1 MSCYHLEFVCREG
14 RVEERA
20 DRETEEERAD
30 RRVMGRELTNVNMD
44 KNPFGVT
51 LKPTSHNKVHVAP
64 KISEGNNNEA
74 KDYDVKE
81 CSAENS
87 VAENCHDHEKE
98 DVTSEKPD
106 DQKSSSPT
114 SNSSEHTSSTVLQ
127 PSAVSTE
134 KDASET
140 TPHVEAESAADG
152 NYMQSPYDKKT
163 SQPSSPLTSKK
174 LSQLDKKFADEEDN
188 YSVASSTATSVR
200 RITIGTAPKFRCSER
215 LEKRKEFY
223 SKLGEKHQALE
234 AERRQCEARQ
244 KEEREAAIKQLRKNM
259 VIKANPIPSFYYEEP
274 PPKAERKKLPLTRPK
289 SPKLNSLSRRKSCG
303 DVIISTDDKGKVCAR
318 AQRHSIGTYKKDE
331 SSAGNA
337 TKKKIRGQNNG
348 NGTFK
353 VKEQVKQAKETTK
366 ASSKKISDQAITN
379 IDVES

>member
-1 MSCYHLEFVCREG
+1 
-14 RVEERA
+14 
-20 DRETEEERAD
+20 
-30 RRVMGRELTNVNMD
+30 MGRELTNVNMD

-51 LKPTSHNKVHVAP
+51 LKSTSHNKVHVAP

-87 VAENCHDHEKE
+87 VAENCHNHEKE

-114 SNSSEHTSSTVLQ
+114 SNSSEHTTSTVLQ

-134 KDASET
+134 KDASDT
-140 TPHVEAESAADG
+140 TPHVEAESAAD
-152 NYMQSPYDKKT
+152 DKKT

-174 LSQLDKKFADEEDN
+174 LLQLDKKFADEEDN

-200 RITIGTAPKFRCSER
+200 RIIIGTAPKFKCSER

-274 PPKAERKKLPLTRPK
+274 PPKAERKKVRYDIFLLEQ
-289 SPKLNSLSRRKSCG
+289 SFEVFLNL
-303 DVIISTDDKGKVCAR
+303 
-318 AQRHSIGTYKKDE
+318 
-331 SSAGNA
+331 
-337 TKKKIRGQNNG
+337 
-348 NGTFK
+348 
-353 VKEQVKQAKETTK
+353 
-366 ASSKKISDQAITN
+366 
-379 IDVES
+379 

>member
-1 MSCYHLEFVCREG
+1 M
-14 RVEERA
+14 
-20 DRETEEERAD
+20 
-30 RRVMGRELTNVNMD
+30 
-44 KNPFGVT
+44 
-51 LKPTSHNKVHVAP
+51 
-64 KISEGNNNEA
+64 
-74 KDYDVKE
+74 KE

-114 SNSSEHTSSTVLQ
+114 SNSSEHTTSTVLQ

-134 KDASET
+134 KDASDT

-163 SQPSSPLTSKK
+163 SQ
-174 LSQLDKKFADEEDN
+174 
-188 YSVASSTATSVR
+188 
-200 RITIGTAPKFRCSER
+200 
-215 LEKRKEFY
+215 
-223 SKLGEKHQALE
+223 
-234 AERRQCEARQ
+234 
-244 KEEREAAIKQLRKNM
+244 EEREAAIKQLRKNM

-348 NGTFK
+348 NGTVK
-353 VKEQVKQAKETTK
+353 VKEQVKQAKEMTK

>member
-1 MSCYHLEFVCREG
+1 MH
-14 RVEERA
+14 
-20 DRETEEERAD
+20 
-30 RRVMGRELTNVNMD
+30 
-44 KNPFGVT
+44 
-51 LKPTSHNKVHVAP
+51 
-64 KISEGNNNEA
+64 
-74 KDYDVKE
+74 
-81 CSAENS
+81 
-87 VAENCHDHEKE
+87 
-98 DVTSEKPD
+98 
-106 DQKSSSPT
+106 
-114 SNSSEHTSSTVLQ
+114 
-127 PSAVSTE
+127 
-134 KDASET
+134 
-140 TPHVEAESAADG
+140 
-152 NYMQSPYDKKT
+152 
-163 SQPSSPLTSKK
+163 
-174 LSQLDKKFADEEDN
+174 
-188 YSVASSTATSVR
+188 STATSIR

-244 KEEREAAIKQLRKNM
+244 KITNNTSLKREAVIKQLRKNM

-348 NGTFK
+348 NGTVK
-353 VKEQVKQAKETTK
+353 VKEQVKQAKEMTK